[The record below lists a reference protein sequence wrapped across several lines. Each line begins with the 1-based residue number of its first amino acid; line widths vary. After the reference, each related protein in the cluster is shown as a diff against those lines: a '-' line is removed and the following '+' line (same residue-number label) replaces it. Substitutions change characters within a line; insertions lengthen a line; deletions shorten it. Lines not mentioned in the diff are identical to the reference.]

1 MSRRCVLYT
10 SQRPLSESMT
20 KAFDSARVGRHHI
33 APNTPR
39 LIYTPKKNPKPGF
52 SAEPEKMTTQH

>member
-1 MSRRCVLYT
+1 
-10 SQRPLSESMT
+10 MT

-39 LIYTPKKNPKPGF
+39 LIHTPKKKPKPGL
-52 SAEPEKMTTQH
+52 SAEPEKTTAQQFEKMAHET